1 MDEKLSLD
9 QLVVLRRLS
18 QTLADSLAARVR
30 RYVATLAPLLRPKT
44 MLGDLLSGG
53 DREPVR
59 GAEKAFKELRA
70 LYGAV
75 APAGPFFL
83 APDLEPPIE
92 VSSTSVEVSPLQ
104 YTHVIRSGDAEK
116 KVLVTAPLK
125 WALTYS
131 GYSIPRLR
139 ELVAGRDRSQVELKE
154 ALLQYLVLHLA
165 TSEERGL
172 SPLFAAL
179 RFPVVA
185 QRFPEFGKLPITV
198 ITAPASTR
206 LPSDD
211 VVLEST
217 EISGADEFEEV
228 VDVPALLRLTD
239 PFQEKLAR
247 LVAEKSPDLS
257 R

>member
-70 LYGAV
+70 LYGSV

-104 YTHVIRSGDAEK
+104 YTHVIRSGNAAKNAEKNAEKEEK

-154 ALLQYLVLHLA
+154 
-165 TSEERGL
+165 
-172 SPLFAAL
+172 
-179 RFPVVA
+179 
-185 QRFPEFGKLPITV
+185 
-198 ITAPASTR
+198 
-206 LPSDD
+206 
-211 VVLEST
+211 
-217 EISGADEFEEV
+217 
-228 VDVPALLRLTD
+228 
-239 PFQEKLAR
+239 
-247 LVAEKSPDLS
+247 
-257 R
+257 